1 MKFDEGYKLP
11 STAVTEYIM
20 NICKL
25 SKDGLNDS
33 DIVQRKIENWTKKRI
48 MPWKTINRWGAV
60 CKNRR

>member
-33 DIVQRKIENWTKKRI
+33 DIVQRKIEN
-48 MPWKTINRWGAV
+48 
-60 CKNRR
+60 